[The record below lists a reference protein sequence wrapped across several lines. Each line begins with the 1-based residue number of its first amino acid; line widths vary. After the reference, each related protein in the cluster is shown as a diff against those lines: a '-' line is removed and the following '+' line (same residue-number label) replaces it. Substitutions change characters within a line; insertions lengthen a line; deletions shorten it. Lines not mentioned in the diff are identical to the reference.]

1 MLQVHTSY
9 LRKLRRNCHLSMAK
23 AAKILGIGKATL
35 SRYERGATKVKADI
49 LLRMA
54 DAYHVQIQELLK
66 EVKNDNI

>member
-23 AAKILGIGKATL
+23 AAKMLGIGKATL

-49 LLRMA
+49 LLRMTA
-54 DAYHVQIQELLK
+54 AYNVQIQELLK
-66 EVKNDNI
+66 EVENDNL